1 MRNPTYKAIEC
12 TVRERAPGAV
22 RIGLERG
29 PLTTRLVHRLRGTGL
44 PVICLDA
51 RHAKAALSMQVNKTD
66 SNDALGLA
74 QIVRTGWYREVAVK
88 GWQAHRVRA
97 LIGARARL
105 VEVQRTLA
113 NQIRGILKTFGRLV
127 GSAVRT
133 RFADQVR
140 ELIEDDPML
149 KTVVEALLAVWE
161 SSRRQS
167 EALAR
172 QIRQQTRQR
181 QDCRLLMSMPGI
193 GPVNALSYISTIED
207 PARFRHSTDV
217 GAYLGLT
224 PKRYQSGEVDRA
236 GRISKCGDGLVR
248 SYLFETANVLLTQIQ
263 RWSALKAWGTRLA
276 KRVGFKK
283 AKVVQEDGGHPAQ
296 DACHWRNLPL
306 VGQGGKRMTM
316 I

>member
-1 MRNPTYKAIEC
+1 M
-12 TVRERAPGAV
+12 
-22 RIGLERG
+22 
-29 PLTTRLVHRLRGTGL
+29 PLDLR
-44 PVICLDA
+44 
-51 RHAKAALSMQVNKTD
+51 RS
-66 SNDALGLA
+66 
-74 QIVRTGWYREVAVK
+74 GWYREVVVK

-97 LIGARARL
+97 LIGARL
-105 VEVQRTLA
+105 VEAQRTLA
-113 NQIRGILKTFGRLV
+113 NQICGILKTFGRLV
-127 GSAVRT
+127 GSAFGM
-133 RFADQVR
+133 RFADRVR

-149 KTVVEALLAVWE
+149 KTVIEALLAVWE

-172 QIRQQTRQR
+172 QIRQQARQR

-193 GPVNALSYISTIED
+193 GPVNALSYVSTIED
-207 PARFRHSTDV
+207 PARFRHSADV

-248 SYLFETANVLLTQIQ
+248 SYLFEAANVLLTRIQ

-283 AKVVQEDGGHPAQ
+283 AKVAVARKMAVILH
-296 DACHWRNLPL
+296 RML
-306 VGQGGKRMTM
+306 VTGETFRWSDKEASA
-316 I
+316 

>member
-1 MRNPTYKAIEC
+1 MM
-12 TVRERAPGAV
+12 
-22 RIGLERG
+22 
-29 PLTTRLVHRLRGTGL
+29 PLDLR
-44 PVICLDA
+44 
-51 RHAKAALSMQVNKTD
+51 RS
-66 SNDALGLA
+66 
-74 QIVRTGWYREVAVK
+74 GWYREVVVK

-97 LIGARARL
+97 LIGARAQL
-105 VEVQRTLA
+105 VEAQRTPA

-127 GSAVRT
+127 GSAFGM
-133 RFADQVR
+133 RFADRVR

-149 KTVVEALLAVWE
+149 KTVIEALLAVWE

-172 QIRQQTRQR
+172 QIRQQARQR

-193 GPVNALSYISTIED
+193 GPVNALSYVSTIED
-207 PARFRHSTDV
+207 PARFRHSADV

-248 SYLFETANVLLTQIQ
+248 SYLFEAANVLLTRIQ

-283 AKVVQEDGGHPAQ
+283 AKVAVARKMAVILH
-296 DACHWRNLPL
+296 RML
-306 VGQGGKRMTM
+306 VTGETFRWSDKEASA
-316 I
+316 